1 MTVPMERTNAVLN
14 TEKFLLDLLRPS
26 VTPRVPKEI
35 RERARGLLRHYPS
48 SFDMDVISEREDS
61 CPSVLTEQ
69 PIMKHKVFGK
79 GYK

>member
-1 MTVPMERTNAVLN
+1 VTVPMERTNAVLN
-14 TEKFLLDLLRPS
+14 TEQFLLDLLRPS

-61 CPSVLTEQ
+61 LTEQ
-69 PIMKHKVFGK
+69 TIMKHKVFGK

>member
-1 MTVPMERTNAVLN
+1 VTVPMERTNAVLN
-14 TEKFLLDLLRPS
+14 TEQFLLDLLRPS

-48 SFDMDVISEREDS
+48 TFDMDVISEREDS
-61 CPSVLTEQ
+61 LTEQ
-69 PIMKHKVFGK
+69 TIMKHKVFGK

>member
-1 MTVPMERTNAVLN
+1 MERTNAVLN
-14 TEKFLLDLLRPS
+14 TEQFLLDLLRPS

-48 SFDMDVISEREDS
+48 TFDMDVISEREDS
-61 CPSVLTEQ
+61 LTEQ
-69 PIMKHKVFGK
+69 TIMKHKVFGK